1 MKNVKL
7 GFLQDSDGN
16 KSAKRLW
23 GAVLLGVGV
32 LLSLILFYYSTEL
45 YASDAE
51 TAIGIINSLLLSGS
65 GLLGIGVF
73 ERIKK

>member
-1 MKNVKL
+1 MKNVRL

-16 KSAKRLW
+16 KSSKRLW
-23 GAVLLGVGV
+23 GAVLLGTGV
-32 LLSLILFYYSTEL
+32 LMSLVLFYYSTEL
-45 YASDAE
+45 QASDAE
-51 TAIGIINSLLLSGS
+51 TAIGIINSLFLSGS

>member
-16 KSAKRLW
+16 KSSKRLW
-23 GAVLLGVGV
+23 GAVLLGTGV
-32 LLSLILFYYSTEL
+32 LMALVLFYYSTEL
-45 YASDAE
+45 QASDAE